1 MTAKQ
6 LLWFGNRYAYEDDF
20 SEVLEQINTEIS
32 DTAVSLETHFN
43 DAFTKSLKK
52 HYSDLLE
59 KRDMILFM
67 QEQRLVLFHK
77 AGF

>member
-6 LLWFGNRYAYEDDF
+6 LLWFGNKYAYEDDF
-20 SEVLEQINTEIS
+20 SEVLEQINTELS

-52 HYSDLLE
+52 YYSDLLE
-59 KRDMILFM
+59 KRNMILFM